1 MRHRVESQKAHND
14 QLEREIERIR
24 ADQFVKDQQVIE
36 ALKERDRSRKTVA
49 DLQNQG
55 QEYLS
60 QLNEY
65 KQIIKRMSAMHSR
78 ASS

>member
-1 MRHRVESQKAHND
+1 MRHRVESQKAHNE

-36 ALKERDRSRKTVA
+36 ALKERDQSRKTVA

-60 QLNEY
+60 QINEY
-65 KQIIKRMSAMHSR
+65 KQIIKRM
-78 ASS
+78 